1 LGIHPI
7 RIEPG
12 KPSQNGRHERM
23 HRTLKYDATRP
34 PARNLA
40 AQQRQ
45 FDSFLETYNAER
57 PHRALDGKTPASVYR
72 PSTRTFPERLPPVDY
87 PSHFEIRKVC
97 GNSCIKWHKR
107 FIHVSRVLIGEWI
120 GLDEVADG
128 VWSVYLGPVLL
139 AKLDERQEW
148 IFD

>member
-1 LGIHPI
+1 MCQRLHRSYASLALQRCGAQFWNFCC
-7 RIEPG
+7 
-12 KPSQNGRHERM
+12 SQ
-23 HRTLKYDATRP
+23 
-34 PARNLA
+34 
-40 AQQRQ
+40 
-45 FDSFLETYNAER
+45 S
-57 PHRALDGKTPASVYR
+57 LDGKTPASIYR
-72 PSTRTFPERLPPVDY
+72 SSPRSFPEQLPPVDY
-87 PSHFEIRKVC
+87 PSHFEVRKVC

-139 AKLDERQEW
+139 AKLDEREER